1 MKFGKVRK
9 LQNGFTAVLCDSVL
23 RASALKSLPASVGIT
38 LYGLS
43 SRAKSSSVLSVRQ
56 EPTLAIPA
64 DRNLPEFAQVKRN
77 DLENLPILQPIK
89 LLVDLASVRSI
100 VRVYVE
106 PTFVELNISR
116 LALGLLGHC

>member
-56 EPTLAIPA
+56 EPTHAIPTEI
-64 DRNLPEFAQVKRN
+64 NLPELAQVLRHV
-77 DLENLPILQPIK
+77 LQNLPILQPFK
-89 LLVDLASVRSI
+89 LLVDLASIRRI
-100 VRVYVE
+100 IRVYVE

-116 LALGLLGHC
+116 LALGLFGHC